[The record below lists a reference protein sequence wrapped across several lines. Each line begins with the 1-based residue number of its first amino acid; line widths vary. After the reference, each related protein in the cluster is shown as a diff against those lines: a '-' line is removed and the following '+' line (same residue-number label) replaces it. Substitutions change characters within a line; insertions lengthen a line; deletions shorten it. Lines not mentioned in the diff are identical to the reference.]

1 MPRIPRRLWLLS
13 LTIPAASAEALEA
26 KEQVAAAM
34 QKLEEL
40 TEPENFKK
48 VATGGGD
55 NIRREVGTVGVTSP
69 LFQVDKA
76 QDLLAAN
83 ELSRGL

>member
-1 MPRIPRRLWLLS
+1 M
-13 LTIPAASAEALEA
+13 EA

-40 TEPENFKK
+40 TEPENYKK
-48 VATGGGD
+48 LATGGGD
-55 NIRREVGTVGVTSP
+55 NIRLKVLKCLKKCLKKRILIEEFFFCVSERREVGTVGVTSP

-76 QDLLAAN
+76 ENVGA
-83 ELSRGL
+83 E